1 MTAEQLAAFIDHTIL
16 KPEATLE
23 QVEKLC
29 AEAQE
34 FRFKTVCVNPR
45 FVSRCAVLLEGS
57 GVAVCT
63 VIGFPLGATSTESK
77 VAECLQAV
85 ADGATE
91 IDMVLWIG
99 GLIGGRNADVEFDIH
114 AVADACRRSG
124 ASLKVIFETA
134 MLTEDQ
140 IITACG
146 LCVRAGAKWVKSSTG
161 FGPGGATV
169 EAVKIMHREVS
180 AHGLKVKASGG
191 IRTLAD
197 FNKMIEAGAERI
209 GTSSGV
215 GIVNELLSQCS

>member
-1 MTAEQLAAFIDHTIL
+1 MTTEQLAAYIDHTVL

-29 AEAQE
+29 AEARE
-34 FRFKTVCVNPR
+34 YKFKTVCVNPR
-45 FVSRCAVLLEGS
+45 FVKRCAELLEGS
-57 GVAVCT
+57 TVAVCT
-63 VIGFPLGATSTESK
+63 VVGFPLGATSTESK

-85 ADGATE
+85 LDGATE

-99 GLIGGRNADVEFDIH
+99 GLVEGRQAEVEFDIH
-114 AVADACRRSG
+114 AVADVCRRGG

-134 MLTEDQ
+134 MLTEEQ
-140 IITACG
+140 IVTACN
-146 LCVRAGAKWVKSSTG
+146 LSVKAGARWVKTSTG

-191 IRTLAD
+191 IRSLAD
-197 FNKMIEAGAERI
+197 FNNMIEAGAERI

-215 GIVNELLSQCS
+215 GILKELLG